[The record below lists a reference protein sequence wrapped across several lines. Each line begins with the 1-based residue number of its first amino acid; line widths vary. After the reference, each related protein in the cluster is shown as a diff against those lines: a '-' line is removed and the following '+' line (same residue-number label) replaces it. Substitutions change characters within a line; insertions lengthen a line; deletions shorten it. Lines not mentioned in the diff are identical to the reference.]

1 MYTHRQRILP
11 ALGKEAEVRAQLTD
25 WVKQLQSKG
34 RNIALLQRLFSSEG
48 PGLLVSTRAD
58 DLNALEKI
66 RHENLAD
73 ADWQARA
80 AKLVA
85 LLRGSVQSVVAEQVI
100 PGSGSGPVGVVQRAL
115 GFAALGKENQ
125 FRSITEEFVRS
136 SQAAGVRMGM
146 GVRVYSS
153 TGSVLEVTSIFPDVA
168 ALDRTR
174 QERLPITR
182 EVVQGLHEIS
192 REPILVR
199 LFEVLVPFPN

>member
-1 MYTHRQRILP
+1 MYTHRQRVLP

-25 WVKQLQSKG
+25 WVKHLQGMG

-48 PGLLVSTRAD
+48 PGLVASTRAD
-58 DLNALEKI
+58 DLNVLEKI

-85 LLRGSVQSVVAEQVI
+85 LLRRPVRAVVADQVI
-100 PGSGSGPVGVVQRAL
+100 PVSGSGPVGVVQRSL

-125 FRSITEEFVRS
+125 FRSIAEEFVRS

-146 GVRVYSS
+146 GVRIYSS
-153 TGSVLEVTSIFPDVA
+153 TGTVLEVTSVFPDVA
-168 ALDRTR
+168 ALDRSR
-174 QERLPITR
+174 QERQSITR
-182 EVVQGLHEIS
+182 DVVQAVHELS
-192 REPILVR
+192 REPIQVR
-199 LFEVLVPFPN
+199 LFEVLVPFPS